1 MGLANK
7 GWMCGEP
14 QDGGWIGWM
23 IKPLGRWS
31 LIMEIDEGLRSAC
44 RQPNSVP
51 SNS

>member
-23 IKPLGRWS
+23 IGNLWAAGR
-31 LIMEIDEGLRSAC
+31 
-44 RQPNSVP
+44 
-51 SNS
+51 